1 MTSDARLIRD
11 LETKL
16 QALNLSPEEEA
27 KKRKQWY
34 KTFEIIP
41 MGFISKDLEL
51 PEGSILIGVFQGEL
65 KQAVAREGSL
75 WVDGKACA
83 AISSAAAEA
92 TGRPTQYGW
101 NFWDMVYIP
110 RSGFVKL
117 EQIRV
122 SEPRKNGKRK

>member
-11 LETKL
+11 IEAKL

-27 KKRKQWY
+27 KKRKQMY
-34 KTFEIIP
+34 KTFDIIP

-83 AISSAAAEA
+83 AISSAAAAA
-92 TGRPTQYGW
+92 TGRPTE
-101 NFWDMVYIP
+101 
-110 RSGFVKL
+110 SG
-117 EQIRV
+117 
-122 SEPRKNGKRK
+122 